1 QTTAQSCLN
10 RWITEVD
17 WDAAKLN
24 AQRLATFTN
33 HTVWC
38 CELIDWMGAR
48 QIPGPFAFDSSFTNA
63 ASCNHIAGHGRAYVG
78 DLKFQRR
85 VWVGGTELRAEEVAT
100 QIPPGDRKKVTVGE
114 RPQGYFTKTIWLSDY
129 THAVRIM
136 IRWEQWNGKEPVKI

>member
-1 QTTAQSCLN
+1 MPAIIEFPTIVEHAVEQFGAVFANAPERRHFAEYLTGLLVAEKKKVSGLNAEFAQTTAQSCLN

-38 CELIDWMGAR
+38 CELIDWVGAR

-63 ASCNHIAGHGRAYVG
+63 ASCNHIAGH
-78 DLKFQRR
+78 
-85 VWVGGTELRAEEVAT
+85 
-100 QIPPGDRKKVTVGE
+100 
-114 RPQGYFTKTIWLSDY
+114 
-129 THAVRIM
+129 
-136 IRWEQWNGKEPVKI
+136 